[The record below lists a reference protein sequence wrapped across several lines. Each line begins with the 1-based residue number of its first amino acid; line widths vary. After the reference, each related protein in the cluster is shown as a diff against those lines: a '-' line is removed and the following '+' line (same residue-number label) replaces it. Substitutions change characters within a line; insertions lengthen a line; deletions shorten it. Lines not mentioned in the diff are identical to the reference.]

1 MSKTFSAICRKTSG
15 RVVKSALYL
24 STGAFWEKKFFGK
37 KISNFWEFQTLCL
50 KVLAF
55 IRKRFWHSRQN
66 CNLPV
71 QKNNLRKLFFEIFL
85 LVESL
90 FIFDKP
96 FAAILQESFRQVCP
110 NCILP
115 AKKKLLGN
123 FSFQST
129 SVKVYSDFD
138 QKLFRRLAKKC
149 GRVFET
155 AFYLSGIT
163 FLEKKLYPIYFF

>member
-24 STGAFWEKKFFGK
+24 STGAFWEKIFFGK
-37 KISNFWEFQTLCL
+37 KIFNFWEFQTLCL

-71 QKNNLRKLFFEIFL
+71 QKKNLRKLFFETFR

-138 QKLFRRLAKKC
+138 QKLFRRLAKNAA
-149 GRVFET
+149 G
-155 AFYLSGIT
+155 YLKLHST
-163 FLEKKLYPIYFF
+163 CLE